1 VAGGGNVSDDSG
13 VRVTA
18 PCKRGQTGPP
28 MATPAAP
35 AGRAAAAGAARRG
48 RRDVIEGRRRWLQ
61 GGAAWLL
68 TAAIPRGTV
77 AATPDAAL
85 AELAAG
91 GRVLLLR
98 HAATTPGIGDPA
110 GFRLGDC
117 ATQRNLSDAGRDAA
131 RALGVRLAAAGVR
144 LGPVLSSGWC
154 RCLDT
159 ATLAFGRAE
168 RWPPLDSFFEDRRA
182 EPKRT
187 AEVRARIAAWR
198 GPGTLVLVTHMVNIA
213 AITGTG
219 VAMGEALV
227 LAPAP
232 GSASAPPGAT
242 GFDLVGR
249 L

>member
-1 VAGGGNVSDDSG
+1 MID
-13 VRVTA
+13 R
-18 PCKRGQTGPP
+18 
-28 MATPAAP
+28 
-35 AGRAAAAGAARRG
+35 
-48 RRDVIEGRRRWLQ
+48 RRRWLKL
-61 GGAAWLL
+61 GAAWAL
-68 TAAIPRGTV
+68 TAAVPRGSL
-77 AATPDAAL
+77 AATPEPAL

-131 RALGVRLAAAGVR
+131 RALGARLAAAGVTI
-144 LGPVLSSGWC
+144 GPVLSSGWC

-168 RWPPLDSFFEDRRA
+168 RWPPLDSFFDDRRT
-182 EPKRT
+182 EPTQT

-213 AITGTG
+213 AITGEST
-219 VAMGEALV
+219 AMGEALV

-232 GSASAPPGAT
+232 ASRHAA
-242 GFDLVGR
+242 GFERVGR
-249 L
+249 LSL